1 MHPHRLYA
9 ILLTTKQIVFS
20 DFTEYFEDIVRTY
33 EGGLQCSIRVRQQ
46 GRGAGMTDSDHME
59 N

>member
-9 ILLTTKQIVFS
+9 ILLTTKQIAFFN
-20 DFTEYFEDIVRTY
+20 FTEYFEDIVRTY
-33 EGGLQCSIRVRQQ
+33 EGGLQCSIRVSQQ